1 MYSLGLFTGD
11 GSLMGMLVAELQ
23 SLSDL
28 EAELGPLLHKPSPHS
43 TVMYVLS
50 LGMLRMTVVMYHV
63 RILSLECLPKSTAI
77 GNNMIFMVKSAMPTC
92 TCTILNFLQ
101 VSIVIIVQ

>member
-1 MYSLGLFTGD
+1 MYIYHLSLLLQVYSLGLFTGD

-43 TVMYVLS
+43 TVMYILS
-50 LGMLRMTVVMYHV
+50 LGT
-63 RILSLECLPKSTAI
+63 
-77 GNNMIFMVKSAMPTC
+77 
-92 TCTILNFLQ
+92 
-101 VSIVIIVQ
+101 